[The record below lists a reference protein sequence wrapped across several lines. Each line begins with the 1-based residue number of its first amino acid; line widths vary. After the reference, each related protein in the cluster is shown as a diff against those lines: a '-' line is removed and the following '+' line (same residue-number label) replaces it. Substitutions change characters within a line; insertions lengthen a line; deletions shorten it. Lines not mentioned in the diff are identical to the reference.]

1 VTALH
6 AASQPAAL
14 YAACAIN
21 SNAINS
27 TGFGHGQPASQPTD
41 RSPLQLLAYTQVFRL
56 KMSFFGNNDPFRNK
70 TQ

>member
-14 YAACAIN
+14 YAAGSIN
-21 SNAINS
+21 SNAATVGLHAGIS
-27 TGFGHGQPASQPTD
+27 
-41 RSPLQLLAYTQVFRL
+41 L
-56 KMSFFGNNDPFRNK
+56 KMSFFGNDDSFKHK